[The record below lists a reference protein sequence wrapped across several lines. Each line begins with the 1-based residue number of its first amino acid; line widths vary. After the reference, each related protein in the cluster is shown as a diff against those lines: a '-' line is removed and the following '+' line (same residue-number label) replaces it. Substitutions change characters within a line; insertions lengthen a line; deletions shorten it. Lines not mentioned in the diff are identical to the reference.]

1 MYSSELSGVEMYT
14 FTYIHR
20 SMHLESGL
28 KSKCLIYMPHVQVRA
43 RPRYSEINK
52 QYEKLPRKVFIG
64 HNKSKE

>member
-1 MYSSELSGVEMYT
+1 MYT

-28 KSKCLIYMPHVQVRA
+28 KSKCPIYTG
-43 RPRYSEINK
+43 PRYSGINK
-52 QYEKLPRKVFIG
+52 QSEKLPRKEFIG